1 MIPPDVRLAPQPALI
16 ARELSRK
23 IAVRPKDPLLYTC
36 RGVTYAK
43 LGEPAKAIHDVSRA
57 ITLDP
62 CSATAYDFRGSQ
74 YAVQRDFTKAM
85 EDFNRALEIDP
96 RQVEYTTIAVSCMSC
111 RVNPPRRWRTS
122 AGPLT
127 WTPTPS
133 THTSTAAPS
142 IGNRAI
148 GSCAADDARRL
159 MLRLP
164 AEPVGYYSLAAARSA
179 HRATLRESTASGR
192 SRLPRSRPRLAT
204 WPGSWRLIPTP
215 LAETEPRPPV
225 VPSWHWRSGLKRRR
239 PRRPSARRGSWT
251 FSPRPMPRPAAS
263 LRPLILHNKRSNGPS
278 PMETSLWPTRSA
290 AGCNSTKPASRIACH
305 RRLEAAGRRGRDP
318 ICRVC

>member
-96 RQVEYTTIAVSCMSC
+96 RASGVYDDRGLLYVMQGE
-111 RVNPPRRWRTS
+111 S
-122 AGPLT
+122 AKALEDFG
-127 WTPTPS
+127 
-133 THTSTAAPS
+133 
-142 IGNRAI
+142 RAI
-148 GSCAADDARRL
+148 DVDPDAFDAYIHRGALYRESGNWQRAADDARRL

-164 AEPVGYYSLAAARSA
+164 AEPVGYYSLAAALSA
-179 HRATLRESTASGR
+179 SGNLAGVYGLGPKSPAALSTALGDLAWVLATHPNAACRNGAEAARCAELALAVGSEKTPAAPPER
-192 SRLPRSRPRLAT
+192 TPRL
-204 WPGSWRLIPTP
+204 LDV
-215 LAETEPRPPV
+215 L
-225 VPSWHWRSGLKRRR
+225 
-239 PRRPSARRGSWT
+239 
-251 FSPRPMPRPAAS
+251 AAS
-263 LRPLILHNKRSNGPS
+263 YA
-278 PMETSLWPTRSA
+278 E
-290 AGCNSTKPASRIACH
+290 
-305 RRLEAAGRRGRDP
+305 AGRFAEAFDIAQQAIERAVADGDQSLADEIRGRLQLYKARKP
-318 ICRVC
+318 YRVSPPS

>member
-43 LGEPAKAIHDVSRA
+43 LGEPAKAIHNVSRA

-62 CSATAYDFRGSQ
+62 CSTTAYDFRGSQ

-85 EDFNRALEIDP
+85 EDFNRALESICASGVYDD
-96 RQVEYTTIAVSCMSC
+96 RGLLYVMQGE
-111 RVNPPRRWRTS
+111 S
-122 AGPLT
+122 AKALEDFG
-127 WTPTPS
+127 
-133 THTSTAAPS
+133 
-142 IGNRAI
+142 RAI
-148 GSCAADDARRL
+148 DVDPDAFDAYIHRGALYRESGNWQAPRTMPGGSCSGFPRSRWVTIPWP
-159 MLRLP
+159 LR
-164 AEPVGYYSLAAARSA
+164 YA

-239 PRRPSARRGSWT
+239 PAPPERT
-251 FSPRPMPRPAAS
+251 PRLLDVLAAS
-263 LRPLILHNKRSNGPS
+263 YA
-278 PMETSLWPTRSA
+278 E
-290 AGCNSTKPASRIACH
+290 
-305 RRLEAAGRRGRDP
+305 AGRFAEAFDIAQQAIERAVADGDQSLADEIRGRLQLYKARKP
-318 ICRVC
+318 YRVSPPS